1 MSVGGAVHPHGVYS
15 LRCHGDE
22 SSPLHGVYR
31 VSGDTI
37 HPHRLYMLRGGRL
50 LAAPTDTPVGG
61 SVQPNRLYSERG
73 GRQVAAPTG
82 VVPIIPT
89 GYNCSVPGTAHRAF
103 PTVLLTRPVFY
114 NRRGLKTSVF

>member
-61 SVQPNRLYSERG
+61 TVHPHGLYMQRG

-82 VVPIIPT
+82 AIPFIHT
-89 GYNCSVPGTAHRAF
+89 GCIRHAPGTAHRPF
-103 PTVLLTRPVFY
+103 PTVSLTRPVFQPA
-114 NRRGLKTSVF
+114 